1 MAKTTRWGILGTGSI
16 CGAFAEGLKSCR
28 NGKLV
33 AVGSR
38 KQKTADA
45 FAERFKVA
53 NSYGAYKAL
62 VADPN
67 VDAIYIGS
75 PHHMHCEHTLLC
87 LNAGKAVLCEKPFAI
102 NAREAKRMIDT
113 ARRKKVFLM
122 EAMWSRFLP
131 SVVKTRE
138 LVKAGA
144 IGKVRMITGDF
155 GFRAGIDPKGR
166 LFNPAM
172 GGGGLM
178 DVGVYVVSL
187 ANMFLGETV
196 KVASLAEMCR
206 TGVDGQACA
215 VMKYT
220 GGELAMLATGVRTT
234 TPAEARIL
242 GTDGYIEMHQP
253 WWCNGKITVHNDKGP
268 KSFEPKKR
276 GNGYQYQAEEVGKR
290 LAARKLES
298 KIMPWADSLAT
309 MKTMDAIRAEWP
321 LQYPMEKK
329 VARKKTAK
337 KAARKKASKK

>member
-1 MAKTTRWGILGTGSI
+1 MAKTIRWGILGSSGI
-16 CGAFAEGLKSCR
+16 CNAFAEALKDTR
-28 NGKLV
+28 GGKLV

-45 FAERFKVA
+45 FGDQWKIPRRHG
-53 NSYGAYKAL
+53 SYKAL
-62 VADPN
+62 VSDPE

-75 PHHMHCEHTLLC
+75 PHHTHCENTLLC

-113 ARRKKVFLM
+113 ARRRKVFLM

-131 SVVKTRE
+131 SVVKTKE

-144 IGKVRMITGDF
+144 IGKLRMITGDF
-155 GFRAGIDPKGR
+155 GFRAGVNPTSR
-166 LFNPAM
+166 LFDPAM

-215 VMKYT
+215 VMKYK

-234 TPAEARIL
+234 TPAEARII

-253 WWCNGKITVHNDKGP
+253 WWRNGKITLHNAKGS
-268 KSFEPKKR
+268 KSFEPKVR
-276 GNGYQYQAEEVGKR
+276 GNGYNYQAEEVGR
-290 LAARKLES
+290 CLAARKLQS
-298 KIMPWADSLAT
+298 KVMSWADSLAV

-321 LQYPMEKK
+321 LLYPMEKK
-329 VARKKTAK
+329 SKRKDVKKT
-337 KAARKKASKK
+337 RR

>member
-1 MAKTTRWGILGTGSI
+1 MAKTTRWGIMGTGSI
-16 CGAFAEGLKSCR
+16 CGAFADGLKSCR

-38 KQKTADA
+38 KTKTADA
-45 FAERFKVA
+45 FAARFKIPR
-53 NSYGAYKAL
+53 SHPTYESL
-62 VADPN
+62 VKDPD

-75 PHHMHCEHTLLC
+75 PHHMHCENTLLC
-87 LNAGKAVLCEKPFAI
+87 LRAGKAVLCEKPFAI

-113 ARRKKVFLM
+113 ARRKRVFLM

-144 IGKVRMITGDF
+144 IGKIRMVIGDF

-187 ANMFLGETV
+187 ANMFLGESV
-196 KVASLAEMCR
+196 EVASLAEMCR
-206 TGVDGQACA
+206 TGVDGHACA
-215 VMKYT
+215 VMKYK

-253 WWCNGKITVHNDKGP
+253 WWSNGKITVHNAKGSKTFAP
-268 KSFEPKKR
+268 PKR
-276 GNGYQYQAEEVGKR
+276 GNGYQYQAEEVGR
-290 LAARKLES
+290 CLAARKHQS
-298 KIMPWADSLAT
+298 KIMPWADSLAV

-321 LQYPMEKK
+321 LRYPMEKK
-329 VARKKTAK
+329 TTR
-337 KAARKKASKK
+337 RKKAKK